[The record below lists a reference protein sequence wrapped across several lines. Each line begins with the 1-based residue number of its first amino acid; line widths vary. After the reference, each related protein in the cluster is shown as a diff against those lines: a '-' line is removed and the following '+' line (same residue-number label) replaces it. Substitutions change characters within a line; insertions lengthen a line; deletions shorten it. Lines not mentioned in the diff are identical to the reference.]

1 MDLKAIL
8 AVIFS
13 SLILYG
19 LARAFW
25 ENKDFNLKPLSAVCA
40 IGFLYI
46 IYLFFLK
53 PEKPI
58 DLVALEQDR
67 IKEQKEQEAISIIDS
82 VKGLSPRINN
92 AFKIYDSITIE
103 LYIDEM
109 EEASY
114 EPPEDPRM

>member
-1 MDLKAIL
+1 MKFEAIF
-8 AVIFS
+8 AVIMS
-13 SLILYG
+13 GLVLYG
-19 LARAFW
+19 LGRHFW
-25 ENKDFNLKPLSAVCA
+25 QENLKLLSIICVLGYGY
-40 IGFLYI
+40 ILY
-46 IYLFFLK
+46 LAFLK

-103 LYIDEM
+103 LFIDEM

-114 EPPEDPRM
+114 EPPEDLRM

>member
-58 DLVALEQDR
+58 DLVALER
-67 IKEQKEQEAISIIDS
+67 EKIKEQNAQEAIFIIDS
-82 VKGLSPRINN
+82 VKSLSPRIKS
-92 AFKIYDSITIE
+92 AFILYDSITIE
-103 LYIDEM
+103 SYEDEM

-114 EPPEDPRM
+114 EPPDDFRN

>member
-1 MDLKAIL
+1 MNFEAIF
-8 AVIFS
+8 AVIMS
-13 SLILYG
+13 GLVLYG
-19 LARAFW
+19 LGRHFW
-25 ENKDFNLKPLSAVCA
+25 QENLKLLSIICV
-40 IGFLYI
+40 IGYGYILY
-46 IYLFFLK
+46 LAFLK

-58 DLVALEQDR
+58 DLVALE
-67 IKEQKEQEAISIIDS
+67 KEQEAISIIDS

>member
-1 MDLKAIL
+1 MDSDVHFWQENLKLLSIIC
-8 AVIFS
+8 VIGYGY
-13 SLILYG
+13 ILY
-19 LARAFW
+19 LA
-25 ENKDFNLKPLSAVCA
+25 
-40 IGFLYI
+40 
-46 IYLFFLK
+46 FLK